1 MSTPTPQSTAA
12 REHELAWNDRLQDW
26 LDGDLSAADTTTL
39 QAHMA
44 ACAACRERAEEL
56 QELDR
61 KLSSAVPRMSLND
74 AFDAKIFAQLNV
86 IDESQRAEARRRLE
100 QELQQNLQ
108 ALARGWWRALL
119 FIVPGVIAGVA
130 LALGLAWWL
139 EDANVMHTLIVQS
152 AAEFGS
158 DNSGQVRL
166 ITMTLLGAG
175 LGGVIAR
182 WLASVA
188 EPQA

>member
-1 MSTPTPQSTAA
+1 MTAPTPQAA
-12 REHELAWNDRLQDW
+12 AALEHQLAWNDRLQDW
-26 LDGDLSAADTTTL
+26 LDGDLSAADTAKL

-44 ACAACRERAEEL
+44 GCAMCRARADEL
-56 QELDR
+56 RELDS
-61 KLSSAVPRMSLND
+61 KLRSAAPRLALDD
-74 AFDAKIFAQLNV
+74 AFDAKLFAQ
-86 IDESQRAEARRRLE
+86 IDAIDDSQRAEARRRVE

-108 ALARGWWRALL
+108 ALARDWRRALL
-119 FIVPGVIAGVA
+119 FVVPGVIAGVA

-139 EDANVMHTLIVQS
+139 ADADLMRMLIAQS

-158 DNSGQVRL
+158 NSSELVRL
-166 ITMTLLGAG
+166 ITLTLLGAG
-175 LGGVIAR
+175 IGGVMAR

>member
-1 MSTPTPQSTAA
+1 MSTPTSPSTAA
-12 REHELAWNDRLQDW
+12 LEHQLAWNDRLQDW
-26 LDGDLSAADTTTL
+26 LDGDLSAADTAKL

-44 ACAACRERAEEL
+44 DCAMCRERAAEL

-61 KLSSAVPRMSLND
+61 ELSSAAPRLALDDS
-74 AFDAKIFAQLNV
+74 FDAKLFAQ
-86 IDESQRAEARRRLE
+86 IDAIDDSQRAEARSRIE

-108 ALARGWWRALL
+108 ALARGWRRALL
-119 FIVPGVIAGVA
+119 FVIPGVIAGVA

-139 EDANVMHTLIVQS
+139 ADADLMHTLIVQS

-158 DNSGQVRL
+158 NNSGQVRL

-175 LGGVIAR
+175 VGGVIAR
-182 WLASVA
+182 WLANVA
-188 EPQA
+188 EPSG

>member
-1 MSTPTPQSTAA
+1 MTAPTPQLTAA

-26 LDGDLSAADTTTL
+26 LDGDLSAADAAKL
-39 QAHMA
+39 QVHMA
-44 ACAACRERAEEL
+44 DCAACRERAEEL

-61 KLSSAVPRMSLND
+61 QLSSATPRMALD
-74 AFDAKIFAQLNV
+74 AAFDAKIFAQLDV
-86 IDESQRAEARRRLE
+86 IDEAQRAEARRRLE

-108 ALARGWWRALL
+108 ALARGWRRALL

-139 EDANVMHTLIVQS
+139 EDASVMHTLIVQS

-158 DNSGQVRL
+158 DKSGEVRL
-166 ITMTLLGAG
+166 FTMTLLGAG
-175 LGGVIAR
+175 LGGVIAC